1 MADLEHLLCNLK
13 NGTLLFILPVSSQ
26 LFPNII
32 IGDLAY
38 NLFPM
43 VEIPGGMIA
52 IGLGDGSI
60 NIWSTLNSSL
70 VLNIS
75 AYNSVSSPNGHSK
88 GIITYYQM
96 EIWFRLLQI

>member
-1 MADLEHLLCNLK
+1 MNTYYFSRLLALSDGNIAAGAFYGRPRTFAVLIYNLK

-32 IGDLAY
+32 IGDLGY

-60 NIWSTLNSSL
+60 NIWST
-70 VLNIS
+70 
-75 AYNSVSSPNGHSK
+75 
-88 GIITYYQM
+88 
-96 EIWFRLLQI
+96 